1 MPNAK
6 TTMRKDLLTILIL
19 TTWTTFA
26 SGQNLVP
33 NGDFEQ
39 YYNCPTYVS
48 QIDSAK
54 FWFKASGGT
63 SDYFNQCGSS
73 YANIPNTFLGFQQA
87 RSGAAFSGFYVWNEL
102 PNYQVREYIEVA
114 LDSSLTTSGCY
125 HFEMYINLGNTS
137 RYTTNNIDVYFS
149 DTLYFE
155 GTGTNLALTPQFT
168 NTIGNSPDTLNWT
181 LVSGDYTAVG
191 GENYIIIGNFKNGPS
206 TDTSIYNYS
215 SSTDFAYVFVD
226 DVSLNRCLTTGLSS
240 NNKETKTSLFP
251 NPFTNLTTLQFD
263 NSKKENCTLTLYD
276 LHGKLVRTINNI
288 TADKVEIERQSLASG
303 LYFFQLRTDRQIIS
317 TGKLTIE

>member
-1 MPNAK
+1 
-6 TTMRKDLLTILIL
+6 MRKLILTILFL
-19 TTWTTFA
+19 TTWATFTT
-26 SGQNLVP
+26 GQNLVP

-39 YYNCPTYVS
+39 YYHCPTYVS

-54 FWFKASGGT
+54 FWFKASAGT

-87 RSGAAFSGFYVWNEL
+87 RSGVAFSGFYVWNEL
-102 PNYQVREYIEVA
+102 PYYQVREYIEVA
-114 LDSSLTTSGCY
+114 LDSSLTTNGCY

-149 DTLYFE
+149 DTLFFG
-155 GTGTNLALTPQFT
+155 GTGTNLPLTPQLT

-215 SSTDFAYVFVD
+215 SSADFAYVFVD
-226 DVSLNRCLTTGLSS
+226 DVSLTRCLTNGLTG
-240 NNKETKTSLFP
+240 NNKEIKTSLFP
-251 NPFTNLTTLQFD
+251 NPFTDLATLQFD

-276 LHGKLVRTINNI
+276 LHGQAVRTINNI
-288 TADKVEIERQSLASG
+288 ITGKVEIERQSLVSG
-303 LYFFQLRTDRQIIS
+303 LYFFQLRTDRQIIA